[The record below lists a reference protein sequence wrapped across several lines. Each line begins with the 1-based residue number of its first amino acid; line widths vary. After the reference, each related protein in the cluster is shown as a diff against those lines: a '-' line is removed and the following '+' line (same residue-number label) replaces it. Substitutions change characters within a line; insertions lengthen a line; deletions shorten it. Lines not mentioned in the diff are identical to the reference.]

1 MNTNRHVVRN
11 VARTLFAAAA
21 LFGAGCASADRDER
35 PAAAEPRRPAANEK
49 IAPSLTFEDQR
60 DLAGTS
66 LLAEQEKMKE
76 ENAKLAARVGELE
89 AEAEKKEQEL
99 RRTKDETK
107 NATRER
113 DDLRRLLDE
122 SLAKEKGL
130 VEQAAAAEIERLRLE
145 RQLVECKLAGLVR
158 DGK

>member
-1 MNTNRHVVRN
+1 MTNRRPAVRSL
-11 VARTLFAAAA
+11 LFAVAA
-21 LFGAGCASADRDER
+21 LGGGCATAER
-35 PAAAEPRRPAANEK
+35 GDPTAAEPRRPTAADK

-76 ENAKLAARVGELE
+76 ENAKLSARVAELE
-89 AEAEKKEQEL
+89 TAADLKEQEL
-99 RRTKDETK
+99 RRAKDETR

-113 DDLRRLLDE
+113 DDVRRLLDE

-145 RQLVECKLAGLVR
+145 RQLVECKLASLVR